1 MSAPLAIVSGDGD
14 LPKLLAEDCRRQGR
28 DYVVVL
34 FAGFEP
40 DWAQGHPQIKATF
53 ERPAALFKA
62 LKEAGCAHVAFAG
75 SMQRP
80 KLNPLKFDWKFLK
93 LAPTL
98 LPALKSGDDVTLRT
112 INAIFEA
119 EELEI
124 VAPHQLLESLLAP
137 EGVLTKAQPLP
148 DDLADMERGFAI
160 ARALGETDVGQGVVV
175 AQGLCLG
182 AESIQGTDA
191 MLGFVAQT
199 ASEFKTDVKAGR
211 GVLCKAPKPG
221 QDWRVDLP
229 AIGPQTLENTAR
241 AGLAG
246 VAVQAGGVLI
256 LDRDKTVAK
265 ADELGLFLIASP
277 APAPKT

>member
-1 MSAPLAIVSGDGD
+1 MSAPLAIVTGEGD
-14 LPKLLAEDCRRQGR
+14 LPRLLAEDCKRQGR
-28 DYVVVL
+28 DYVLVL

-40 DWAQGHPQIKATF
+40 VWARKHPQINATF

-62 LKEAGCAHVAFAG
+62 LKRSGCTHVAFAG
-75 SMQRP
+75 AMQRP

-119 EELEI
+119 EKLEI
-124 VAPHQLLESLLAP
+124 VPPHGLLESLLAQ
-137 EGVLTKAQPLP
+137 EGVLSNAQPSP
-148 DDLADMERGFAI
+148 DDLADMRRGFAI
-160 ARALGETDVGQGVVV
+160 ARAAGGQDVGQGAVV

-182 AESIQGTDA
+182 VESVQGTDA
-191 MLGFVAQT
+191 MLSFVAGT
-199 ASEFKTDVKAGR
+199 ASRFRTDPAGGR
-211 GVLCKAPKPG
+211 GVLCKAPKPE

-229 AIGPQTLENTAR
+229 TIGPQTIVNAAK

-246 VAVQAGGVLI
+246 VAVEAGGVLV
-256 LDRDKTVAK
+256 LGQEETVAK
-265 ADELGLFLIASP
+265 ADELGLFLICEPPSAKS
-277 APAPKT
+277 A